1 MRKERDQQ
9 TAAVI
14 TDAEHALKEIKA
26 RAVAVHAE
34 QLRAKYV
41 CLYYEPEFAHSPIFI
56 NLGFL
61 LLQKADSRP
70 RLKFKSQCVNNIC
83 QSLER
88 RQAIEAQMVGLVK
101 DTHAKMKEVED
112 VIMAGYE
119 GRELEA
125 SVTSSRT

>member
-1 MRKERDQQ
+1 MPAKRLQAASYSGGESDTEWVAFQTQVKIQKLRKERDQQ
-9 TAAVI
+9 MAAVI
-14 TDAEHALKEIKA
+14 IDAENALKEIKA

-34 QLRAKYV
+34 QLRAK
-41 CLYYEPEFAHSPIFI
+41 
-56 NLGFL
+56 
-61 LLQKADSRP
+61 
-70 RLKFKSQCVNNIC
+70 LKFKSQCVNNIC

-101 DTHAKMKEVED
+101 DTHAKIKEVED

-125 SVTSSRT
+125 SATSSKT